1 MRKWVMKKEHTDYYS
16 LRYRESDS
24 LHKAGERI
32 VACKN
37 IVRIGQQPDCEVHIP
52 NESSYVDELFA
63 IIRPCSHIMGWQL
76 IPMSDFVRVK
86 VNGTEVTMVHYLS
99 DGDRITFDESSQE
112 LLFNV
117 RKDNLYNPDMG
128 IVKVSPP
135 LSRRIIALFVLF
147 PILLFGILWNEN
159 KKVENEEKRREELL
173 LDAKNSVWQLS
184 VDSVFYVEK
193 TASGS
198 RVLKHFSYIAS
209 EGKAINGTAF
219 MTTDSFLYTARHC
232 IEPWLNDGEIIKGI
246 PSSIKSIPT
255 KWALEAETYNQTH
268 NNDTIYKVVSLCT
281 LSRGEHATEQL
292 TRKWKSS
299 DFIYDVTRDEII
311 DMGDFNHE
319 YYWRSIRRKPSRNDM
334 MFGDLAYIPFVDKGV
349 IAVASE
355 KDMEELVKERNSLYF
370 MGYPEYQVPGFEYSE
385 GKVKRRYDSTEMIA
399 HDGRLV
405 HGYSG
410 GPALAIKE
418 DSIYVV
424 GIISVIDSK
433 GGDRMYSVPITK
445 RKKGGMSDE

>member
-1 MRKWVMKKEHTDYYS
+1 MKMERTDYYS

-32 VACKN
+32 VASKDV
-37 IVRIGQQPDCEVHIP
+37 VRIGQQPDCEVSIP
-52 NESSYVDELFA
+52 NESFYIDELFA
-63 IIRPCSHIMGWQL
+63 IIRPCIHTKGWQL
-76 IPMSDFVRVK
+76 IPMSEFVKVR
-86 VNGTEVTMVHYLS
+86 VNGTDVTLVHYLA
-99 DGDRITFDESSQE
+99 DGDRITFDDCRQE

-117 RKDNLYNPDMG
+117 RNDSNYNPGMG
-128 IVKVSPP
+128 IMKFSPP
-135 LSRRIIALFVLF
+135 MSRWMIVLF
-147 PILLFGILWNEN
+147 IFLPIVLFGMLWYEN
-159 KKVENEEKRREELL
+159 NQAKDEEKKLEKLL
-173 LDAKNSVWQLS
+173 QEAKSSVWQLS
-184 VDSVFYVEK
+184 VDSVFYVEE
-193 TASGS
+193 TSSDS
-198 RVLKHFSYIAS
+198 RVLRRFSYIGS

-219 MTTDSFLYTARHC
+219 MTTDSFLFTARHC
-232 IEPWLNDGEIIKGI
+232 IEPWLNDGDIIRGV
-246 PSSIKSIPT
+246 PGMVKSVPT
-255 KWALEAETYNQTH
+255 RWALEAETYNQTH

-281 LSRGEHATEQL
+281 LSRGEHATEQVEK
-292 TRKWKSS
+292 KWRSS
-299 DFIYDVTRDEII
+299 DFIYDTTRDEII
-311 DMGDFNHE
+311 DMGDFEHE
-319 YYWRSIRRKPSRNDM
+319 YYWRSIRRKSSRNDM

-355 KDMEELVKERNSLYF
+355 EHVEELVKERNKLYF

-385 GKVKRRYDSTEMIA
+385 GKVKRNYHSSEMIA
-399 HDGRLV
+399 HNGRLI